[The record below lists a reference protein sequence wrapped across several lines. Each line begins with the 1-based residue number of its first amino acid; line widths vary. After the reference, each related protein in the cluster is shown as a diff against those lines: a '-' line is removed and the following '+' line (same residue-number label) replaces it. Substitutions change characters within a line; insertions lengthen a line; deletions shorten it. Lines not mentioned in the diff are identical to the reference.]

1 MNSQLVQIEKDQ
13 IVKVAVM
20 PDTTLTVREHSE
32 LQRLQRLS
40 HGDIFDRG
48 LTGQDLS
55 EADKEILLH
64 AGEEMYGKEGI
75 NALYFQFQDIT
86 DVEQKAI
93 DAHILTLINDLEKAQ
108 IAAMPQTTLTRYE
121 IGQLDAIM
129 AHKLG
134 DLWLR
139 NSQGDPTLTVKELKQ
154 VELAGREIMG
164 SISNTD
170 YKALYQTV
178 NPPLTP
184 DQQR

>member
-1 MNSQLVQIEKDQ
+1 
-13 IVKVAVM
+13 
-20 PDTTLTVREHSE
+20 
-32 LQRLQRLS
+32 
-40 HGDIFDRG
+40 
-48 LTGQDLS
+48 
-55 EADKEILLH
+55 
-64 AGEEMYGKEGI
+64 
-75 NALYFQFQDIT
+75 
-86 DVEQKAI
+86 
-93 DAHILTLINDLEKAQ
+93 
-108 IAAMPQTTLTRYE
+108 MPQTTLTRYE

-164 SISNTD
+164 SISNSD

-184 DQQR
+184 EQQRQVDQKVRAFISAHKKLDPLDVITPIADIPGLPLTYLT